1 MGLADEEFSMCA
13 KNLLVERRASPPG
26 HRNAGPFD
34 FAQGRLARR
43 QSLHFFSGL
52 LISSPAFLAAPHIP
66 DAVFPSAIYRTI
78 PRYCRA
84 AQSDAMAHLSATSHA
99 SRAEKRPWR
108 SGASETRAR
117 GTVALH
123 PSPAEYG

>member
-43 QSLHFFSGL
+43 PSLHFFSGL
-52 LISSPAFLAAPHIP
+52 LISSPSFPAALHIP
-66 DAVFPSAIYRTI
+66 DVARPSAIYRTI
-78 PRYCRA
+78 PQYCRD
-84 AQSDAMAHLSATSHA
+84 AQSDATAHPSATVHA
-99 SRAEKRPWR
+99 SRAEKLPWQ
-108 SGASETRAR
+108 SDASET
-117 GTVALH
+117 
-123 PSPAEYG
+123 